1 MPITLGIKRESYVF
15 KIRFYLFEDK
25 AYVCI
30 INGMYGNLTNVF
42 RI

>member
-1 MPITLGIKRESYVF
+1 VSRMFLKLDFTYLRIKREW
-15 KIRFYLFEDK
+15 
-25 AYVCI
+25 YVCI